1 MTIGTNIVSTAYF
14 LMIFHRIELSTTI
27 VDLLN
32 ATDVTYGEVIVLSTG
47 VAGEN
52 CTNVTLGFTDFEGI
66 GYYFCCANTHKIHWF
81 TIFTL

>member
-1 MTIGTNIVSTAYF
+1 MIFNRINLSTA
-14 LMIFHRIELSTTI
+14 I

-32 ATDVTYGEVIVLSTG
+32 ATDVTYGEVIVLSTSA
-47 VAGEN
+47 AGED

-66 GYYFCCANTHKIHWF
+66 RYYFYCTNTHKIHWF